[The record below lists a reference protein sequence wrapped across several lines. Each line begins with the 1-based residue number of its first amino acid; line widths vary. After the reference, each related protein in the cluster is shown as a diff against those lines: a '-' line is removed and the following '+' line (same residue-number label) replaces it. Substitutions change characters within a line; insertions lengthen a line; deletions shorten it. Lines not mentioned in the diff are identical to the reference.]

1 MRKVNT
7 SDVFKLARILKK
19 GNVEENIAKAI
30 DDIDV
35 KNKNKITE
43 KVGIKVMLA
52 LFESCG
58 EPEVENLIYD
68 LFGGIA
74 EVDPSTISTQPFD
87 KTIEMFKEISRENNL
102 ISFFKQASQ
111 LM

>member
-1 MRKVNT
+1 MRKINT

-19 GNVEENIAKAI
+19 GNVEENIANAI
-30 DDIDV
+30 GDIDI
-35 KNKNKITE
+35 KNKSKVTE

-58 EPEVENLIYD
+58 EPEVENLVYD

-74 EVDPSTISTQPFD
+74 EIDPNTIATQTFD
-87 KTIEMFKEISRENNL
+87 KTLEMFKEIAKENNL
-102 ISFFKQASQ
+102 SNFFKQASR
-111 LM
+111 LI

>member
-1 MRKVNT
+1 MRKINT

-30 DDIDV
+30 EGADI
-35 KNKNKITE
+35 KNKNKVSE
-43 KVGIKVMLA
+43 KIGIKIMLA

-58 EPEVENLIYD
+58 EPEVEPLVYE

-74 EVDPSTISTQPFD
+74 EIEPSTIETQTFD
-87 KTIEMFKEISRENNL
+87 KTIEMFKEISKENNL
-102 ISFFKQASQ
+102 TSFFKQASQ
-111 LM
+111 LI

>member
-1 MRKVNT
+1 MRKINT

-19 GNVEENIAKAI
+19 GKVEESISKAI
-30 DDIDV
+30 GEIDI
-35 KNKNKITE
+35 KGKNKITE
-43 KVGIKVMLA
+43 KVGVKVMLA

-58 EPEVENLIYD
+58 EPDVEPLIYD

-74 EVDPSTISTQPFD
+74 EVDPSTIATQPFED
-87 KTIEMFKEISRENNL
+87 TLEMFKEISKENNL
-102 ISFFKQASQ
+102 TIFFKQASQ

>member
-1 MRKVNT
+1 MRKIST

-19 GNVEENIAKAI
+19 GNVEDAIAKAI
-30 DDIDV
+30 GDIDI
-35 KNKNKITE
+35 KNKSKISE

-58 EPEVENLIYD
+58 EPEVEELVYD

-74 EVDPSTISTQPFD
+74 EIDPKTIATQTFD
-87 KTIEMFKEISRENNL
+87 KTLEMFREISKENNL
-102 ISFFKQASQ
+102 TNFFKQASQ

>member
-1 MRKVNT
+1 MRKINT

-19 GNVEENIAKAI
+19 GKVEQNIAEAI
-30 DDIDV
+30 GDVDV
-35 KNKNKITE
+35 KNKNKISE

-58 EPEVENLIYD
+58 EPEVEALVYD
-68 LFGGIA
+68 LFAGIA
-74 EVDPSTISTQPFD
+74 EVEPNSIATQTFD
-87 KTIEMFKEISRENNL
+87 KTLEMFKEISKENNL
-102 ISFFKQASQ
+102 TNFFKQASQ

>member
-1 MRKVNT
+1 MRKINT

-30 DDIDV
+30 GDIDA
-35 KNKNKITE
+35 KNKAKITE
-43 KVGIKVMLA
+43 KAGIKVMLA

-58 EPEVENLIYD
+58 EPEVEPLIYD

-74 EVDPSTISTQPFD
+74 EIDPSTIPTQPFD
-87 KTIEMFKEISRENNL
+87 KTLEMFREISKENNL
-102 ISFFKQASQ
+102 TNFFKQASQ
-111 LM
+111 LV